1 MDESPW
7 NESIHT
13 NKSWADIRTP
23 NTFPK
28 SGDEKTCQILM
39 TISSKCMLPFMIM
52 DGTNNTYSTITQIN
66 GVIHYMT
73 NTLKIKAD
81 DIVWVFD
88 PAPQHQ
94 SSLTLTVLRDLGI
107 HRIIIIP
114 RANCSISG
122 IELQNHFYRDL

>member
-1 MDESPW
+1 MRKMCAVEFIYYLNSSKVVCFMDESPW

-52 DGTNNTYSTITQIN
+52 DGTNNTYSTIT
-66 GVIHYMT
+66 
-73 NTLKIKAD
+73 
-81 DIVWVFD
+81 
-88 PAPQHQ
+88 
-94 SSLTLTVLRDLGI
+94 
-107 HRIIIIP
+107 
-114 RANCSISG
+114 
-122 IELQNHFYRDL
+122 